1 MKYPEKDLTFLV
13 DRAFTYCFVFQLARL
28 ARGDRS
34 ARFSV
39 NDEGCQKINKRKR
52 EQVQINRQH
61 KYFSKTF
68 RKHVPRTEL
77 YFAVL

>member
-1 MKYPEKDLTFLV
+1 MFH
-13 DRAFTYCFVFQLARL
+13 FCCIFQLARL
-28 ARGDRS
+28 ARGDRL

-39 NDEGCQKINKRKR
+39 NDEGCQKINTRKR
-52 EQVQINRQH
+52 EQVQINRKH

-68 RKHVPRTEL
+68 RRTEL